1 MSLLEKCKKE
11 NIHTRNIKIS
21 TFESSQGGIIVEGEL
36 IDDRLKSGYSPTGE
50 ERPPQIVHHMKI
62 RMWLDGQP
70 LSIKEIEAE
79 MPGIPHKECGETRK
93 SLDRIKGMSIV
104 TGFTMRIKDI
114 LGGVNGCAHLT
125 SLLTSMAPAAIQGY
139 WAHYSRKP
147 VDKDLSSD
155 LMGQFLADTCWVWR
169 KEGPLFKKL
178 LNTVKENQQS

>member
-1 MSLLEKCKKE
+1 MSLLEKCKRE
-11 NIHTRNIKIS
+11 SVHTRNTKIS
-21 TFESSQGGIIVEGEL
+21 TFESDQGGIIVEGEL

-50 ERPPQIVHHMKI
+50 ERSPQIVHHMKI

-70 LSIKEIEAE
+70 LSIKEIEVE
-79 MPGIPHKECGETRK
+79 MPGIPNKECAETRK

-104 TGFTMRIKDI
+104 TGFTMRVKDI
-114 LGGVNGCAHLT
+114 LGGINGCAHLT
-125 SLLTSMAPAAIQGY
+125 ALLISMAPVAIQGY

-155 LMGQFLADTCWVWR
+155 SMRQFLVDTCWVWR